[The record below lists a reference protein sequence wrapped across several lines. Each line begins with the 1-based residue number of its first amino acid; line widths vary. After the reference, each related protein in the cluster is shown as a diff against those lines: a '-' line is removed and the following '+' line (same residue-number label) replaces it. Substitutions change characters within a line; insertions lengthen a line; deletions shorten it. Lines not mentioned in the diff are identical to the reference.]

1 MKPGTKLPPRIEIH
15 ELLEDDP
22 KRGFRSAGE
31 FFYAVRREGMNFSN
45 PTDARLKRLAAAP
58 TTYGNAST
66 GADGGFLIPIAF
78 AQEISD
84 LSLTEDSLLPFCDV
98 TPIEGNSMVFPRD
111 ETTPWG
117 TTGVRSRWQGE
128 GAAGTQDKPVLRG
141 DTLRLNKLLSLVPVT
156 NELEN
161 DATALGVYLTREMS
175 KSIRWRVNDAL
186 LYGAG
191 GYQPLGVF
199 NSNAQVTIAK
209 ESGQATQ
216 TLVPNNLTKM
226 MARLP
231 PGSFSRAIWLFN
243 GDVLTPFFSMTSV
256 STIYW
261 PAVGDS
267 SAIPSG
273 ITAAFG
279 LVVGRPA
286 LISAH
291 AKSFS
296 SQGDVILLDLGYVNA
311 IQKPG
316 VQIATSLHVYFDA
329 DAQAFRASF
338 RIDAQP
344 KLTAPIAPANGST
357 QLSPF
362 VQLGAR

>member
-1 MKPGTKLPPRIEIH
+1 MNRVARIETHDLID
-15 ELLEDDP
+15 DDP
-22 KRGFRSAGE
+22 KRGFVHAGE
-31 FFYAVRREGMNFSN
+31 FFMSVRNEGGNWSN
-45 PTDARLKRLAAAP
+45 PGDPRLQRLAAAP
-58 TTYGNAST
+58 STFGNTGDGAS
-66 GADGGFLIPIAF
+66 GGFAVPIEF
-78 AQEISD
+78 ATEIAD
-84 LSLTEDSLLPFCDV
+84 LSQTEDSLLPFCDV
-98 TPIEGNSMVFPRD
+98 TPVAGNTMVFPRD

-117 TTGVRSRWQGE
+117 TTGARAYWQSE
-128 GAAGTQDKPVLRG
+128 GTGGTQTKPSLRS
-141 DTLRLNKLLSLVPVT
+141 DSLVLNKLLALVPVT
-156 NELEN
+156 NELS
-161 DATALGVYLTREMS
+161 DDSPALGAYLNREIS
-175 KSIRWRVNDAL
+175 KSIRWKTNDSL
-186 LYGAG
+186 LYGVG
-191 GYQPLGVF
+191 NGYQPLGVF
-199 NSNAQVTIAK
+199 NSSAQITVAK

-216 TLVPNNLTKM
+216 TLNSSNITKM

-243 GDVLTPFFSMTSV
+243 GDTLPAFFGMTAV

-267 SAIPSG
+267 AGLPDG

-286 LISAH
+286 LISPH

-296 SQGDVILLDLGYVNA
+296 SQGDVILVDLSYVNV
-311 IQKPG
+311 IQKAAG
-316 VQIATSLHVYFDA
+316 IQIATSMHLYFDA
-329 DAQAFRASF
+329 DVMAFRASF

-344 KLTAPIAPANGST
+344 KLTAPMAPANGST

>member
-1 MKPGTKLPPRIEIH
+1 MKSAPRIETH
-15 ELLEDDP
+15 DLVDDDP
-22 KRGFRSAGE
+22 KRGFRHAGE
-31 FFYAVRREGMNFSN
+31 FFLAVKQTGKNVGN
-45 PTDARLKRLAAAP
+45 PADERLKRMAAAP
-58 TTYGNAST
+58 TTFGNEVS

-78 AQEISD
+78 ATEIAD
-84 LSLTEDSLLPFCDV
+84 LSKTEDSLLPFCDQ
-98 TPIEGNSMVFPRD
+98 TPISGNTMSFPRD

-117 TTGVRSRWQGE
+117 ATGIRANWQGE
-128 GAAGTQDKPVLRG
+128 GTSGTQTKPSLRS
-141 DTLRLNKLLSLVPVT
+141 DTMRLNKLLALVPLT
-156 NELEN
+156 DELAD
-161 DATALGVYLTREMS
+161 DAPALGAYLPRQVA
-175 KSIRWRVNDAL
+175 KSIRWKVNDAL
-186 LYGAG
+186 LYGVG

-199 NSNAQVTIAK
+199 NSNAQITIAK

-216 TLVPNNLTKM
+216 TLVPNNLAKM

-243 GDVLTPFFSMTSV
+243 GDTLPAFFSMTTV

-267 SAIPSG
+267 STIPSG

-296 SQGDVILLDLGYVNA
+296 SQGDVILVDLSYVNVIEKA
-311 IQKPG
+311 AGI
-316 VQIATSLHVYFDA
+316 QIASSLHIYFDA
-329 DAQAFRASF
+329 DALAFRASF
-338 RIDAQP
+338 RLDAQP

-362 VQLGAR
+362 TQLGAR